1 MIIVKA
7 DKVAPPLFDRSLLQV
22 IKLDWP
28 TIFSKGTHIVEIHKM
43 KGLQGKYADMF
54 KPELGTVKG
63 TIKKSHTAYQ
73 KECQTSFFVKHDQC
87 SLH

>member
-7 DKVAPPLFDRSLLQV
+7 DKVAPPLFDRPLLQV

-43 KGLQGKYADMF
+43 KGLQGKYADML

-63 TIKKSHTAYQ
+63 TIKKKPHCVSERMSNQ
-73 KECQTSFFVKHDQC
+73 FF
-87 SLH
+87 L